1 MEKVYIVKIA
11 TSRNDYETLASID
24 VCTTK
29 EVALKDFKRRIE
41 EIKNDSDNVFG
52 CTYHVWKDEV
62 EEYEEE
68 DSYYATNGCGAWVD
82 ISIEEKDLYD
92 E

>member
-1 MEKVYIVKIA
+1 MEKVYVVKVA
-11 TSRNDYETLASID
+11 TSQNDDETLARID

-29 EVALKDFKRRIE
+29 EVALKHFKHHIKD
-41 EIKNDSDNVFG
+41 IKNDSDNVFG
-52 CTYHVWKDEV
+52 CTYHVWEDEV
-62 EEYEEE
+62 EEYENE
-68 DSYYATNGCGAWVD
+68 DSYYATDGCGTWVD